1 MTRKNPFLRT
11 YTAIVALV
19 CGTSVAYAIEVS
31 RAAASADQT
40 AWRTEAQHWHDVAQA
55 AVTHDRAVMAQNHQL
70 VLRYRDVVRQA
81 NGNARVRAAAATPAA
96 SFVAPATSVVA
107 ARTTTKTKTS

>member
-1 MTRKNPFLRT
+1 MTRKNTFLRT

-40 AWRTEAQHWHDVAQA
+40 AWRSDAQHWHDVAQA
-55 AVTHDRAVMAQNHQL
+55 AVAHDRAVMARNHQL

-81 NGNARVRAAAATPAA
+81 NRNAHVRATAVTAATSYVAPAA
-96 SFVAPATSVVA
+96 SVVSA
-107 ARTTTKTKTS
+107 KPKTKTS